1 MAAKV
6 RSKAAAAAAA
16 RPGMGEES
24 QTHPR
29 DYGRT
34 WGESEGRVRK
44 PERKDKVRLKGS
56 R

>member
-6 RSKAAAAAAA
+6 RGTAAAA

-24 QTHPR
+24 QTHLR
-29 DYGRT
+29 DYGE
-34 WGESEGRVRK
+34 GGSGGRVRK
-44 PERKDKVRLKGS
+44 PEREDKVRLKGS